1 MAAASAIKL
10 DHLQVTMRPVS
21 SLHRRPGNPRT
32 HSTEQ
37 VRMIAESI
45 REFGWTTPLI
55 IDQAGGIL
63 GGHGRLDAADL
74 LHLHEVPCI
83 VLDHL
88 TPAQRRA
95 LVIADNQIANQ
106 SGWNTE
112 LLQAEILAI
121 QGESATFD
129 LSLLGFDDKEF
140 GKLMGVGVEF
150 APVNGNGKNG
160 THAAPKKNSAGASS
174 TEPQLGNG
182 FQYRLVVECQN
193 EQHQVSLMERF
204 KAEGLPVK
212 PLIS

>member
-63 GGHGRLDAADL
+63 GGHGRLDADDL

-88 TPAQRRA
+88 TPAQRR
-95 LVIADNQIANQ
+95 
-106 SGWNTE
+106 GH
-112 LLQAEILAI
+112 
-121 QGESATFD
+121 
-129 LSLLGFDDKEF
+129 LLGIFYYE
-140 GKLMGVGVEF
+140 GVE
-150 APVNGNGKNG
+150 ARERRAALAVEEAMKRARRLNPAAKNG
-160 THAAPKKNSAGASS
+160 PDDP
-174 TEPQLGNG
+174 E
-182 FQYRLVVECQN
+182 
-193 EQHQVSLMERF
+193 
-204 KAEGLPVK
+204 
-212 PLIS
+212 